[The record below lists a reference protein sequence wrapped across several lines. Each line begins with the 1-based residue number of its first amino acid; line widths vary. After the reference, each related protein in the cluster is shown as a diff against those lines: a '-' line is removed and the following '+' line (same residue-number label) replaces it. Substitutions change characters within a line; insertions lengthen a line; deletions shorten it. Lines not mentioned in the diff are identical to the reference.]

1 MNNLGLKLLGVSAIA
16 ALMLPASALAL
27 DARDF
32 ADKLS
37 ATLRTAAGFEINF
50 TEASSEGDSIT
61 LGGWDI
67 PSLPQRGAAE
77 KILAG
82 AITFTGVIET
92 AEGGYEADFANFDDV
107 DITEEGVRLEIRNLR
122 ATGIELF
129 ADPTASILNTMV
141 LYKGIHSG
149 PITASMEGKEFFSI
163 ANITSDFESNED
175 KTEFSGGYAIT
186 GIYGDISEVDDREL
200 EEMFEVLELS
210 EINASMT
217 GEYFWQLEDGAMSFN
232 DSIITIED
240 VGSLSFDVGLL
251 GYTLDL
257 VQQLQNANQGMLGID
272 PTSAEAELKSMQIMM
287 SMVAG
292 LSLTDASIRLDD
304 HSATNKVLDFIGEEE
319 GLSRKGL
326 ISSIVGILPE
336 MVGPLGMPELQAQI
350 SDAVVKF
357 LLDPQ
362 NIEISATPAEPVPF
376 LALMAVSQ
384 NPSIANELLNI
395 EVKANQE

>member
-1 MNNLGLKLLGVSAIA
+1 MNNLGLKLLGVTAIA
-16 ALMLPASALAL
+16 ALMLPVSALAL

-37 ATLRTAAGFEINF
+37 ATLRTAGGFEINF
-50 TEASSEGDSIT
+50 TEVSSEGDSIT

-67 PSLPQRGAAE
+67 PSLPQNGAAE

-92 AEGGYEADFANFDDV
+92 AEGGYEAAFANFDDV
-107 DITEEGVRLEIRNLR
+107 DIIEEGIRLEIRNLR

-129 ADPTASILNTMV
+129 SDPTASILNTML
-141 LYKGIHSG
+141 LYKGILAG
-149 PITASMEGKEFFSI
+149 PITASMDGKEFFSV
-163 ANITSDFESNED
+163 ADITSGFEANED
-175 KTEFSGGYAIT
+175 KTEFTGSYAIT
-186 GIYGDISEVDDREL
+186 GIYGDVSEVDDAEL
-200 EEMFEVLELS
+200 EEMFEVFELS
-210 EINASMT
+210 EINASMR
-217 GEYFWQLEDGAMSFN
+217 GEYFWRIEDGAMSFN
-232 DSIITIED
+232 DSIISIED

-257 VQQLQNANQGMLGID
+257 VQQLQDANQGMLGID
-272 PTSAEAELKSMQIMM
+272 PTSAEAELKSIQLLM

-292 LSLTDASIRLDD
+292 LSLTDAAIRFDD
-304 HSATNKVLDFIGEEE
+304 DSVTNKVLDFIAEEE

-336 MVGPLGMPELQAQI
+336 MVGPLGIPDLQAKI
-350 SDAVVKF
+350 SDALVTF

-395 EVKANQE
+395 DVKANQE